1 MINYSHSEK
10 PYIIEVEGHAGFAE
24 KGKDIVCASVS
35 TAIIVSANMI
45 NKLGQKENIKV
56 ILEEGYFYLEVLNE
70 TKEIKAVCENLLY
83 TLDELANDYSR
94 YIKKKER

>member
-1 MINYSHSEK
+1 MIYYSFKEN

-35 TAIIVSANMI
+35 TAILVSANLI
-45 NKLGQKENIKV
+45 EKLGQKENIKV
-56 ILEEGYFYLEVLNE
+56 ILKEGYFYLEVLEE
-70 TKEIKAVCENLLY
+70 TKEIKAVYENLLY

-94 YIKKKER
+94 YIMKKER